1 MAATLEHGTTLKR
14 HDYQVGEVLLSL
26 VMYLLAVSFSDTFC
40 TLRKSFCINSTKV
53 HISPTQVWLKKK
65 NAINFREPKF
75 LKGRFWET

>member
-53 HISPTQVWLKKK
+53 HISPTQVWLKKRMLS
-65 NAINFREPKF
+65 IFESPNF
-75 LKGRFWET
+75 